1 MPETEIKTP
10 ETDPRP
16 RKRSS
21 FRQLEQKLTII
32 LAADLALFVLYL
44 ITAGSGIVWLKWLIA
59 LVTVA
64 GSAFFLFFM
73 YLIGEVKKDRKRSH
87 WLICA
92 FAGIAICVIVSLICN
107 YPSPLPTV
115 K

>member
-1 MPETEIKTP
+1 MPEKEIQTPVTE
-10 ETDPRP
+10 RP
-16 RKRSS
+16 RKRSTY
-21 FRQLEQKLTII
+21 RDLERNLTII
-32 LAADLALFVLYL
+32 LAIDLALFLLYL
-44 ITAGSGIVWLKWLIA
+44 ITAGVGIVWLKWIIGIINIL
-59 LVTVA
+59 

-73 YLIGEVKKDRKRSH
+73 YLIGEVKKERKRSH

-107 YPSPLPTV
+107 YPSPLPVV